1 MHGPAR
7 KFFEDSRLCKEMN
20 ILPPALIRT
29 RDALNEKGFH
39 IPADVADIHALAKEI
54 RKQVKRNG

>member
-1 MHGPAR
+1 
-7 KFFEDSRLCKEMN
+7 MN